1 MDEVKA
7 VETPTEVAPAEKSVD
22 QVIDEAFGQEGQ
34 AEPASEESQPEE
46 AEGETAPTE
55 TEEKP
60 EGDPKVKDPVRERL
74 ARQRDAER
82 QKTAEALA
90 RSKEL
95 EAQLS
100 QFQKV
105 TQSPEFVKAQMK
117 AEGYTDDAINKRLRD
132 MGVDVPNVK
141 PDVFSLIKSKLGINP
156 DDFDPQYKQGL
167 AETERVIDLILDDRL
182 SRILPSQM
190 APLEKTVTEM
200 QRKSSSAELL
210 RSMKDT
216 ISKEGILDFDKD
228 IVPEIEKFITAN
240 PQATQEDL
248 GYEFQRLNHTLA
260 LDRLKTKG
268 KKDERDV
275 KKDVLKGKVVEGA
288 GARPST
294 GFKADP
300 NKPLS
305 QNLDALLDAFNVR

>member
-34 AEPASEESQPEE
+34 AEPASEESKPEE

-82 QKTAEALA
+82 QKTAELLE

-95 EAQLS
+95 EAKLS

-228 IVPEIEKFITAN
+228 LVPEMEKFITAN

-248 GYEFQRLNHTLA
+248 GYEFQRLNHTMA

-275 KKDVLKGKVVEGA
+275 KKDVLRGKVVEGA
-288 GARPST
+288 GAKPAT
-294 GFKADP
+294 GFKYNPSNP
-300 NKPLS
+300 NS
-305 QNLDALLDAFNVR
+305 LDALLDEFNVR